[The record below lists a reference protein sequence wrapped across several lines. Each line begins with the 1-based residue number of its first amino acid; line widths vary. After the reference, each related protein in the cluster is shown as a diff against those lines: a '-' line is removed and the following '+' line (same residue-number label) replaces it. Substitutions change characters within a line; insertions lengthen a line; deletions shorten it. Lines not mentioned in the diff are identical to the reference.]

1 MSESLTDSQ
10 LPLLTDNN
18 NNIKTTTTPIWKSW
32 IKPFSLISLSWTV
45 SIITSPIV
53 TITNYWKKTTKFEF
67 INGWND
73 FIMRPTTFISSEL
86 INSFFIVWL
95 F

>member
-18 NNIKTTTTPIWKSW
+18 NNINTTTILIWKSW
-32 IKPFSLISLSWTV
+32 IKPFSLIGLSWTV

-53 TITNYWKKTTKFEF
+53 A
-67 INGWND
+67 IN
-73 FIMRPTTFISSEL
+73 
-86 INSFFIVWL
+86 
-95 F
+95 